1 MVKITYKKYT
11 INDLQ
16 NYAKSIGGECLSNV
30 YIDSSQKYTW
40 KCEHN
45 HIWKATWASI
55 YNINTWCRKCHFHYK
70 QTKYKIEDLKQY
82 AELKNGKCLSN
93 KYIYANDNYEWKCN
107 KCGNIWKTTWR
118 SIINNNTW
126 CKTCSII
133 NRSINSKI
141 RHGKINEKDK
151 NYIFTKKIK
160 KYNRKMNLNPNPNIT
175 SGNACKL
182 IACKPARDLWEE
194 IYRDNTLKFTL
205 QAYEKIKQ
213 TIIDLEEKM
222 HKNNKYAKKSMVV
235 ALAIHINTKASKE
248 QISNLCNITPT
259 SIRNLKKK
267 LNM

>member
-1 MVKITYKKYT
+1 MT
-11 INDLQ
+11 L
-16 NYAKSIGGECLSNV
+16 
-30 YIDSSQKYTW
+30 
-40 KCEHN
+40 
-45 HIWKATWASI
+45 
-55 YNINTWCRKCHFHYK
+55 
-70 QTKYKIEDLKQY
+70 KYKIEDLKKFAKDHDGECLSDEYITCNEKYTWKCNKCGNIINRKWSNMNQLQTLCKCRKHY
-82 AELKNGKCLSN
+82 TIEDLKQHAINKNGKCLSN